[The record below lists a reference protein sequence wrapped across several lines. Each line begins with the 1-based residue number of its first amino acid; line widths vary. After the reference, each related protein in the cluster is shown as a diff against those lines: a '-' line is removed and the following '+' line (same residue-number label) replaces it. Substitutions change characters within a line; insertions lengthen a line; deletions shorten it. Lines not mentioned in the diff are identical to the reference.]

1 MTKLK
6 FEGTPSASASEALER
21 WVRPLYDNPTK
32 RVMAIIELAPTER
45 TEPAPNT
52 EKVPVVKV
60 RITGL
65 EIPDSDQEGF
75 VREAQR
81 ALHLQRTARGTFDDD
96 GQLEFSPDTL
106 RLAAG
111 QMHAIGYARLKA
123 HLQRWSDYTHR
134 LAYGPALTASEWKHE
149 LDIVSQGLA
158 AALAPT
164 GSSDDLD

>member
-1 MTKLK
+1 VTKLK
-6 FEGTPSASASEALER
+6 FEGTPSASASEALEA
-21 WVRPLYDNPTK
+21 WVRPLYDNPSK

-52 EKVPVVKV
+52 EKVPVVRV

-65 EIPDSDQEGF
+65 EIPDADQEGF

-81 ALHLQRTARGTFDDD
+81 ALHLQRTARGTFGEDE
-96 GQLEFSPDTL
+96 QLEFSPETL

-123 HLQRWSDYTHR
+123 HLQRWRDYTHR
-134 LAYGPALTASEWKHE
+134 LTYGPDLTASEWKHE
-149 LDIVSQGLA
+149 LDLVCQGLS
-158 AALAPT
+158 AALAPM
-164 GSSDDLD
+164 GSGDDD